1 MANTKV
7 RSENDW
13 MAEDDANTLARA
25 NEILAD
31 KSRLSKAK
39 KAAGKMVKEQV
50 QRANAIKKVASSSSP
65 AAPTK
70 KKMVGKKK

>member
-1 MANTKV
+1 MANAKV

-13 MAEDDANTLARA
+13 MAENDANTLARA
-25 NEILAD
+25 SVLAD
-31 KSRLSKAK
+31 KNRLSKAK

-50 QRANAIKKVASSSSP
+50 QRANAIKKVAASSSP

-70 KKMVGKKK
+70 KKMVGKKR